1 MPRFNVHLY
10 PTVRVR
16 VDAIDAVDHAAAA
29 ELARQRYYDAPDRFT
44 RPGPED
50 GVLELLPYLSVVQ
63 AADEMSAEDR
73 AFWPDAGDFEDAGDA
88 IATALVD
95 RIRESDGEHIGDDVD
110 ITFED
115 GKARMMRQVPNDDGQ
130 QLAFDSR
137 ELAAVLAGLRLYQ
150 AIAARFHNW
159 SGDFNP
165 CVVMIP
171 AGGPTYADI
180 GNIVTDG
187 DRIEPLAAA
196 EVDAFC
202 YRLNVGPRLIPVSEI
217 VPIANPED

>member
-29 ELARQRYYDAPDRFT
+29 ELARERYYDAPDRFT
-44 RPGPED
+44 RPGP
-50 GVLELLPYLSVVQ
+50 
-63 AADEMSAEDR
+63 
-73 AFWPDAGDFEDAGDA
+73 DAGDFEDACDP

-95 RIRESDGEHIGDDVD
+95 RTRKSDGEHIDDGVD

-115 GKARMMRQVPNDDGQ
+115 GKARMMRQLPSGAGQ
-130 QLAFDSR
+130 QLAFDNR

-159 SGDFNP
+159 SGDLDP
-165 CVVMIP
+165 YVVVIP

-202 YRLNVGPRLIPVSEI
+202 DRLNVGPRSVPPSETL
-217 VPIANPED
+217 PIANPEE

>member
-16 VDAIDAVDHAAAA
+16 VDAIEAVDHAAAA
-29 ELARQRYYDAPDRFT
+29 ELARQRYYDAPERFT
-44 RPGPED
+44 RPG
-50 GVLELLPYLSVVQ
+50 
-63 AADEMSAEDR
+63 
-73 AFWPDAGDFEDAGDA
+73 PDAGDFEDAGDA

-95 RIRESDGEHIGDDVD
+95 RVRESDGEHIGDGAD
-110 ITFED
+110 IAFAD
-115 GKARMMRQVPNDDGQ
+115 GKARIMRQLANGAGQ
-130 QLAFDSR
+130 QLAFDNR

-159 SGDFNP
+159 SGDFDP

-180 GNIVTDG
+180 GIG
-187 DRIEPLAAA
+187 RH
-196 EVDAFC
+196 
-202 YRLNVGPRLIPVSEI
+202 RRRQH
-217 VPIANPED
+217 